1 MREEEEMSEQKKKK
15 KPEPL
20 SVGIDALETQVRALK
35 RAAAKLHV
43 RKPARDEPNE

>member
-1 MREEEEMSEQKKKK
+1 MSEQKKK